1 MPASAIA
8 LLFLS
13 ASLHT
18 LWNLLLKQS
27 RQKVIASWWI
37 VTIGAILF
45 MPGLFFTGMPP
56 REIWHFALIS
66 AGLEATYMLTLSQA
80 YKNSDFSLVYPM
92 ARGTAPAFLLLW
104 SLLFLHE
111 KLTGW
116 GFLGLVMIIGG
127 LILTGTSSLIQNW
140 KNIPNIK
147 GIAAALA
154 TAFFISVYTFVDGI
168 AVKRAPAVSYGLL
181 MFTLIPFWLTPF
193 VLKKLWVV
201 AGDWRME
208 NPTRQIFDH
217 RFFGCAGLFDRP
229 LRLLVCP
236 HQLFGSH
243 PRGQCGAGGIGG
255 LVFSQGKVGF
265 RAAGR
270 RIHYLCRNSDD
281 CATRVKGSN
290 TMRVHPTQ
298 MAYRNTS
305 VRFA

>member
-1 MPASAIA
+1 MPLLAIA

-27 RQKVIASWWI
+27 RQKFIASWWI
-37 VTIGAILF
+37 VTIGAIMF

-66 AGLEATYMLTLSQA
+66 AALEASYMLTLSLA

-116 GFLGLVMIIGG
+116 GLLGLALIIGG

-140 KNIPNIK
+140 TNLPNIK
-147 GIAAALA
+147 GIIAALA

-168 AVKRAPAVSYGLL
+168 AVKRGPALPYGLL
-181 MFTLIPFWLTPF
+181 MFTLIPLWSTPF
-193 VLKKLWVV
+193 VLRSYGWAQLIGEWKVQPVRFLIAGFLGVLAYLIALYAYSFAPISYSGAIREISVVLGALAGWRFLGENLGSMRV
-201 AGDWRME
+201 AGA
-208 NPTRQIFDH
+208 III
-217 RFFGCAGLFDRP
+217 FFGILIVA
-229 LRLLVCP
+229 
-236 HQLFGSH
+236 LFG
-243 PRGQCGAGGIGG
+243 
-255 LVFSQGKVGF
+255 
-265 RAAGR
+265 
-270 RIHYLCRNSDD
+270 
-281 CATRVKGSN
+281 
-290 TMRVHPTQ
+290 
-298 MAYRNTS
+298 
-305 VRFA
+305 